1 MDKLLLIIFAIFF
14 LHHSSLAEIRS
25 LKNNKV
31 NVRLGPSKT
40 YPVKFIYKNK
50 YLPVLIIDE
59 HYNWR
64 KIKDYE
70 NDLGWVHISQLSR
83 TRSTVTTKNNQV
95 IFSSPTIFSKP
106 KARLE
111 IYQVLI
117 ISECTKN
124 WCKVK
129 NSKINGW
136 IKKNHLWGIQ
146 KDEIIKK

>member
-14 LHHSSLAEIRS
+14 LNHSSLAEIRS

-70 NDLGWVHISQLSR
+70 NDLGWIHISQLSR

-106 KARLE
+106 KVKLE

-117 ISECTKN
+117 IIECTKN

-136 IKKNHLWGIQ
+136 IKKNHLWGIK

>member
-1 MDKLLLIIFAIFF
+1 MLFF

-70 NDLGWVHISQLSR
+70 NDLGWIHISQLSR

-106 KARLE
+106 KAKLE

-117 ISECTKN
+117 INECTKN

-146 KDEIIKK
+146 KMKLLKNNNAFFV

>member
-1 MDKLLLIIFAIFF
+1 MVKFYFFIILLVSFTFKSF
-14 LHHSSLAEIRS
+14 AEIRS

-40 YPVKFIYKNK
+40 YPVKFVYKKK
-50 YLPVLIIDE
+50 YLPVLVLDE

-70 NDLGWVHISQLSR
+70 NDLGWIHISQLSR

-106 KARLE
+106 KAKLE

>member
-1 MDKLLLIIFAIFF
+1 M
-14 LHHSSLAEIRS
+14 
-25 LKNNKV
+25 
-31 NVRLGPSKT
+31 
-40 YPVKFIYKNK
+40 
-50 YLPVLIIDE
+50 IIDE

-106 KARLE
+106 KAKLE

-117 ISECTKN
+117 INECTKN

-136 IKKNHLWGIQ
+136 IKKNYLWGIQ
-146 KDEIIKK
+146 KEEIIKK

>member
-1 MDKLLLIIFAIFF
+1 MGKLLLIIFAIFF
-14 LHHSSLAEIRS
+14 FHNSSSGEIRS

-50 YLPVLIIDE
+50 YLPVLIVDE

-83 TRSTVTTKNNQV
+83 KRSTVTTKNNQV

-106 KARLE
+106 KAKLE

-117 ISECTKN
+117 INECNKN

-136 IKKNHLWGIQ
+136 IKKNHLWGIK

>member
-1 MDKLLLIIFAIFF
+1 MDKFLLIIFAIFF
-14 LHHSSLAEIRS
+14 LHHSSSAEIRS

-106 KARLE
+106 KAKLE

-117 ISECTKN
+117 INECIKN

-136 IKKNHLWGIQ
+136 IKKNYLWGIQ
-146 KDEIIKK
+146 KEEIIKK

>member
-1 MDKLLLIIFAIFF
+1 MSKFILIIFVFFF
-14 LHHSSLAEIRS
+14 LQSSSSAEIRS

-50 YLPVLIIDE
+50 YLPVMIIDE

-70 NDLGWVHISQLSR
+70 NDLGWVHVSQLSR
-83 TRSTVTTKNNQV
+83 TRSTVTTKNNEV
-95 IFSSPTIFSKP
+95 IFASPTIFSKP

-111 IYQVLI
+111 IHQILI
-117 ISECTKN
+117 IDECNEN

-136 IKKNHLWGIQ
+136 IKKNHLWGVE

>member
-1 MDKLLLIIFAIFF
+1 MLFFFYIIHLQPKLEF
-14 LHHSSLAEIRS
+14 
-25 LKNNKV
+25 KNNKV

-59 HYNWR
+59 HYNSR

-70 NDLGWVHISQLSR
+70 NDLGWIHISQLSR

-95 IFSSPTIFSKP
+95 IFSSPTIFSKL
-106 KARLE
+106 KAKLE

-117 ISECTKN
+117 INECTKN